1 MPQWAPVMIPT
12 PEFEALRERAL
23 VCTDCSLSETRTNVV
38 FGVGDFGA
46 DLMFVGEAPGRNE
59 DLQGE
64 PFVGAA
70 GQLLDDLL
78 AEIGIQREQV
88 YIANVLKCRPPNN
101 RDPRPDEIDACKG
114 YLREQIRMISPR
126 VVVTLGNF
134 ATKLL
139 LRTETGITRL
149 RGQRFDWW
157 LGAVLVPTFHPA
169 AALRGRP
176 QVRQQMQ
183 EDFALVKEILD
194 EPPVDRSDTPVDRA
208 TRPED
213 AVFEE
218 TQMELFK

>member
-1 MPQWAPVMIPT
+1 MVTIPT
-12 PEFEALRERAL
+12 PEFEALRQRAL
-23 VCTDCSLSETRTNVV
+23 VCTDCRLSETRTNVV

-59 DLQGE
+59 DIEGE

-70 GQLLDDLL
+70 GRLLDELL
-78 AEIGIQREQV
+78 AGIGIERDQV

-101 RDPRPDEIDACKG
+101 RDPLPDEIDSCKG
-114 YLREQIRMISPR
+114 YLRDQIRMISPR
-126 VVVTLGNF
+126 VVMTLGNF

-157 LGAVLVPTFHPA
+157 LGATLVPTFHPA

-176 QVRQQMQ
+176 QVRLQM
-183 EDFALVKEILD
+183 EDDFALVKRILE
-194 EPPVDRSDTPVDRA
+194 EPPADASAGLGDDRA
-208 TRPED
+208 ES
-213 AVFEE
+213 AELEVEE
-218 TQMELFK
+218 TQMELFR